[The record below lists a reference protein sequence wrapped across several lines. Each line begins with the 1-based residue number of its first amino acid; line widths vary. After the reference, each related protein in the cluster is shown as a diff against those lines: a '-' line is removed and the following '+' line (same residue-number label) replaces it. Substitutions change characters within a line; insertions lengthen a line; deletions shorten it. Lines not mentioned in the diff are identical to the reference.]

1 MRAGPRDEI
10 MGRRNQKPSK
20 KRRQGAP
27 HGRRAKPS
35 LGNDA
40 SRLLHGAPR
49 WPEPVAIDAAEL
61 AAPDSTRALLA
72 RWEGRADPLAGK
84 LAEFITLLLTGN
96 QVCNLTGAPSPRELW
111 ARHVEDALH
120 GAAAIEAICG
130 APSAET
136 RILDVGAGGGLP
148 GMIWAILW
156 PEARVDLLDA
166 TEKKVHFMRWAAER
180 LGLGRVRAVHERAE
194 TLGVE
199 PAWREQYDWVSARG
213 VASLQTLAEWTV
225 PFVKLGGRMFAIKGA
240 DVEAEF
246 RDARRAYRL
255 LGVPEPP
262 RLHAYTRADGK
273 QCTLVEFIKREWT
286 PSPYPRRASVAARI
300 PL

>member
-1 MRAGPRDEI
+1 
-10 MGRRNQKPSK
+10 MGRRNQKPNK
-20 KRRQGAP
+20 KHRQGGP
-27 HGRRAKPS
+27 HGRRTKRP

-40 SRLLHGAPR
+40 SRLLHDAPR
-49 WPEPVAIDAAEL
+49 WPELVAIDAGEL

-72 RWEGRADPLAGK
+72 RWGDRADPLALK

-96 QVCNLTGAPSPRELW
+96 QVCNLTGDPAPRELW

-120 GAAAIEAICG
+120 NAATIETLCG
-130 APSAET
+130 APDAQT

-148 GMIWAILW
+148 GLIWAILW

-166 TEKKVHFMRWAAER
+166 TEKKVHFMRWAAHR
-180 LGLGRVRAVHERAE
+180 LGLGHVRAVHERAE

-199 PAWREQYDWVSARG
+199 PAWREQYDWVSARA
-213 VASLQTLAEWTV
+213 VAPLQTLAEWTV
-225 PFVKLGGRMFAIKGA
+225 PFVKLGGRAFAIKGDA
-240 DVEAEF
+240 VEAEF

-262 RLHAYTRADGK
+262 RLHTYTRADAK
-273 QCTLVEFIKREWT
+273 RCTLVEFVKREWT